1 MVPAVAVKVAVVAPL
16 RTVTDPGTVS
26 AAALLARA
34 IDAPPAVAAFE
45 SVTTQVAVRPE
56 LRLVGVQ
63 TRELKAGGADA
74 R

>member
-1 MVPAVAVKVAVVAPL
+1 MVPAVAVKVAVLAPL
-16 RTVTDPGTVS
+16 KTVTDPGTAS
-26 AAALLARA
+26 APALLVRV
-34 IDAPPAVAAFE
+34 IDAPPAVAALE
-45 SVTTQVAVRPE
+45 SVTTQVVVRPE